1 MNALILPF
9 ERSAPESGS
18 APRSLLAEAAE
29 VCRRAAAGD
38 LEARVVD
45 IHDAPP
51 EVELM
56 CHELNH
62 LLDQTDAFIR
72 EAAASLD
79 HVAHDKFHRR
89 LLERGLLG
97 SFRRDANIINGATAA
112 MGERSRELAALKAHQ
127 RKLAD
132 ELEGK
137 VQSMAQVL
145 AGAATELVASA
156 QELTRTADSASKGAA
171 EGARAAQV
179 AFDASAHVRQEAQA
193 LQLSTDQI
201 VEQADGS
208 RRIAESAVA
217 GVTEADRMMEGMKT
231 AAGSIVGIVRVV
243 REIAEQTKLL
253 ALNAAIEAA
262 RAGEAGKGFAVVAQ
276 EVKSLAG
283 QASHATD
290 EIAERVAGLE
300 AATRSAVEATRGI
313 GETIGKSS
321 AVSNGITAAVVRQ
334 RAATSAISAS
344 IGDASSAAAMVT
356 ERLRALSGTAKDT
369 GHAAT
374 EVLAASSELS
384 RMGETLSSEIQ
395 RFLQQVREG

>member
-1 MNALILPF
+1 MNAVILPF
-9 ERSAPESGS
+9 ERPLHAAGD
-18 APRSLLAEAAE
+18 APRSLLLEAAE

-45 IHDAPP
+45 IHDAEP
-51 EVELM
+51 EVVTM

-97 SFRRDANIINGATAA
+97 SFRRDASIINGATTA
-112 MGERSRELAALKAHQ
+112 MGERSKELAALKEHQ

-132 ELEGK
+132 DLEAK
-137 VQSMAQVL
+137 VHTMAQVV

-156 QELTRTADSASKGAA
+156 QELRRTAELAAKGAS
-171 EGARAAQV
+171 EGAGAAQV

-193 LQLSTDQI
+193 LQVSTDQI

-208 RRIAESAVA
+208 RRIAETAVA
-217 GVTEADRMMEGMKT
+217 GVAEADRMMEGMKT

-300 AATRSAVEATRGI
+300 AATRSAVDATRGI
-313 GETIGKSS
+313 GETIGRSS
-321 AVSNGITAAVVRQ
+321 AVSSGITAAVQRQ
-334 RAATSAISAS
+334 RAATAS
-344 IGDASSAAAMVT
+344 ISTSIGEASSAAEMVT
-356 ERLRALSGTAKDT
+356 EKMRVLSGAAADT
-369 GHAAT
+369 GRSAT
-374 EVLAASSELS
+374 EVLAASAELS
-384 RMGETLSSEIQ
+384 RLGETLSSEIQ
-395 RFLQQVREG
+395 RFLVHVRET